1 MNDVNIYS
9 YLAVKT
15 RLEEFSTWINTNKM
29 KQLIFNNQ
37 QKIKKK
43 KRKGKKRKGGK
54 GKGNEKGKRIWVLLK
69 DFWQKIET
77 MYISKKKITT
87 PPFKK
92 QTKKKP

>member
-1 MNDVNIYS
+1 
-9 YLAVKT
+9 
-15 RLEEFSTWINTNKM
+15 M

-37 QKIKKK
+37 QKIQK

-54 GKGNEKGKRIWVLLK
+54 GKGNEMEKNNFSFIKGFLTENRNHVH
-69 DFWQKIET
+69 QQ
-77 MYISKKKITT
+77 KKITT

>member
-1 MNDVNIYS
+1 MNQHQQNETVN
-9 YLAVKT
+9 
-15 RLEEFSTWINTNKM
+15 F
-29 KQLIFNNQ
+29 Q
-37 QKIKKK
+37 QPKKIQK
-43 KRKGKKRKGGK
+43 KRKGKKRKG

>member
-1 MNDVNIYS
+1 MNQHQQNETVN
-9 YLAVKT
+9 
-15 RLEEFSTWINTNKM
+15 F
-29 KQLIFNNQ
+29 Q
-37 QKIKKK
+37 QPTKNPKKKK

-54 GKGNEKGKRIWVLLK
+54 GKGNEKGKRIWILLK

-77 MYISKKKITT
+77 MYISKKTITI